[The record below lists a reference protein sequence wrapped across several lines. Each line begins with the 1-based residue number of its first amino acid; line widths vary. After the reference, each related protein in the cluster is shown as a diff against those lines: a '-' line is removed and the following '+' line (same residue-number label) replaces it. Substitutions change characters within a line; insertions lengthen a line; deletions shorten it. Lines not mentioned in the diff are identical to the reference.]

1 MEPSHLLEQF
11 AAGSARDGVARQHK
25 RNVGPGVLTGGVI
38 ERHADEEVAAARSQ
52 REPEIVVPRDGRV
65 RERERHRVRL
75 RGRRPRADQER
86 HAEPPR
92 RPPAHDVTLAKGGGT
107 AQGQS
112 RCAGWTATASP
123 RPRR

>member
-1 MEPSHLLEQF
+1 GAHESADER
-11 AAGSARDGVARQHK
+11 AGPAVEEIG
-25 RNVGPGVLTGGVI
+25 GPGVLTGGVI

-65 RERERHRVRL
+65 RDRERHRVRL

-107 AQGQS
+107 AQGPS
-112 RCAGWTATASP
+112 RCAGWTDLVLLGLLE
-123 RPRR
+123 